1 MSPPPTTPWTREGR
15 VARYNAGVLAGA
27 DTQPRRDCVREAHM
41 CQLQMEQG
49 KGLLTPPS
57 RPERWEVVVTP
68 VQLAPRRHSWLL

>member
-1 MSPPPTTPWTREGR
+1 
-15 VARYNAGVLAGA
+15 
-27 DTQPRRDCVREAHM
+27 M